1 MGNQNNDSVGNLNQ
15 EPFTERF
22 TRCTITQP
30 YLKKCRIMHQAEGKR
45 VILRKICRRD
55 QQISFWSLQFCHGK
69 CILSSKGVQRLE
81 LFGLYEK
88 KEREFTDCNF
98 RGKNIVKQFEIVIL
112 AQPAP
117 VFSRIET

>member
-1 MGNQNNDSVGNLNQ
+1 
-15 EPFTERF
+15 
-22 TRCTITQP
+22 
-30 YLKKCRIMHQAEGKR
+30 MHQAEGKR

-98 RGKNIVKQFEIVIL
+98 RGKNILKQFEIVIL

-117 VFSRIET
+117 IFSRIEKKLAIMSFIQKMEDIVNICMRFYIFFNEDSYHMQC

>member
-1 MGNQNNDSVGNLNQ
+1 
-15 EPFTERF
+15 
-22 TRCTITQP
+22 
-30 YLKKCRIMHQAEGKR
+30 MHQAEGKR

-117 VFSRIET
+117 IFSRIEKKLGNYVLYSKNGRHNQHLNEVLYIL